1 MAEDRQMD
9 KIRVA
14 GGQEYEVDY
23 FAEKHGISKEQAQ
36 KLIDEHGNM
45 RDVLDREA
53 EKLKQRQG

>member
-1 MAEDRQMD
+1 MAEDRQAD

-36 KLIDEHGNM
+36 RLIDEHGNM

-53 EKLKQRQG
+53 EKLKQRQD